1 MTAWEELTR
10 YSRLGVGTAWEHIT
24 NQDGGG
30 TKTVLVV
37 NADGADLA
45 SLPLGMS
52 MILATLYGNF
62 ETRALACDLTEAA
75 LSGTVSLTV
84 LDADLARVD
93 LIAGAVDAPTEG
105 VIYGD

>member
-1 MTAWEELTR
+1 MTAWDELTR

-37 NADGADLA
+37 NADGADLESLPMDGSA
-45 SLPLGMS
+45 SLAALD
-52 MILATLYGNF
+52 GNF
-62 ETRALACDLTEAA
+62 TAQALSSNLTETVLA
-75 LSGTVSLTV
+75 GTVAQAV
-84 LDADLARVD
+84 LDADLAHVD